1 MLRTMSTRTAWLL
14 VAYLVLGVM
23 AMHANAESKN
33 CDPKKD
39 SGCNK
44 FIRPFYPDEC
54 WATWK
59 GGPNCT
65 RFDPVKSKTIRYIK
79 HGQFFLQY
87 ADNSNLKG
95 YEATDIVQFGDFYT
109 FTKFGGITVCNSPD
123 FQRVNGILGFGL
135 PQQMPTE
142 LPGMPSPQLPLP
154 LLFDLTDPRVKDNA
168 KNHMLKKRAFA
179 FFSTDDSAEIQLGG
193 VDPASITGEMQLTT
207 TIQPNDYAIPVHSVR
222 FGDVELLQFS
232 NPNLKVP
239 IGCQGDD
246 CHPPFLAGILDSGT
260 SCLVLPDAPVPG
272 MIANKPF
279 SQWKHMIGGNTKKPT
294 RKDSFFVN
302 IAGREYEIPFSD
314 WYITQGSD
322 SDQSCVQRMPGGMP
336 MVLVGDVLF
345 RRFVVMFDLTTFP
358 GPVTIGIAKRNPD
371 YKLASKHEYVT
382 KIAAHKH
389 PAQVISE
396 TKAISPKYHAA
407 IASDRVPVVNHENTQ
422 YFVNVSIGTPRQKL
436 PVIFDTGSSVFGV
449 FSKCMSQEVATDIGL
464 PGIECN
470 FGRSAESKSDVKRDE
485 ELMEPSTSKHAAAL
499 HQQHRLS
506 KHYGLLETEAETED
520 KSAAAPSSY
529 SPLLLLAPIVALLSL
544 ALRRN

>member
-1 MLRTMSTRTAWLL
+1 MLARVLARCALAAAV
-14 VAYLVLGVM
+14 VAVVS
-23 AMHANAESKN
+23 AESKD

-44 FIRPFYPDEC
+44 FIRPFYPHEC
-54 WATWK
+54 WAAYK

-65 RFDPVKSKTIRYIK
+65 RFNPAASKSIKYIK

-109 FTKFGGITVCNSPD
+109 FTKFGGITTCNSPD

-135 PQQMPTE
+135 PQQMPME

-168 KNHMLKKRAFA
+168 KNHMLKKRAFS
-179 FFSTDDSAEIQLGG
+179 FFSTDDQAEIQLGG
-193 VDPASITGEMQLTT
+193 IDPDSIIGDFQLTT
-207 TIQPNDYAIPVHSVR
+207 TIQPNDYAVPVHSVK

-239 IGCQGDD
+239 IGCQGDE

-272 MIANKPF
+272 MLSNKPF
-279 SQWKHMIGGNTKKPT
+279 TQWKHMIGGNTKKPSKHDT
-294 RKDSFFVN
+294 FHIN
-302 IAGREYEIPFSD
+302 IAGKVYDIPYSD

-322 SDQSCVQRMPGGMP
+322 SDQSCIQRMPGGMP

-345 RRFVVMFDLTTFP
+345 RRYVVMFDLTSFP
-358 GPVTIGIAKRNPD
+358 GPVTIGIGKRNPN
-371 YKLASKHEYVT
+371 YKLATEHEYVK
-382 KIAAHKH
+382 KIPAVKS
-389 PAQVISE
+389 PAQVITE
-396 TKAISPKYHAA
+396 TKAIKKGYHYPIAA
-407 IASDRVPVVNHENTQ
+407 DRVPVVNHESTQ
-422 YFVNVSIGTPRQKL
+422 YFVNVSIGTPRQKM

-449 FSKCMSQEVATDIGL
+449 FSQCMAQSVASDIGL
-464 PGIECN
+464 PGIQCD
-470 FGRSAESKSDVKRDE
+470 FGQVSDKALKAINDGSVRDPAH
-485 ELMEPSTSKHAAAL
+485 LKAKKAAQLKDLHDRPHA
-499 HQQHRLS
+499 
-506 KHYGLLETEAETED
+506 LLETKAEDEP
-520 KSAAAPSSY
+520 SA
-529 SPLLLLAPIVALLSL
+529 LGDVWKLIFG
-544 ALRRN
+544 